1 MPFAHKVAGKTD
13 LRQIDSRQDAGME
26 KEEALAKTLELGEE
40 LDELQELMY
49 AAGQNGLMLVLQ
61 GRDTA
66 GKDGAMR
73 GLSRFVSIQ
82 GVHVASFKAPT
93 PEELAHDYLWRIH
106 QHTPAKGQIS
116 ILNRSHYEDVL
127 IVRVHNFVPKEVWS
141 KRYDQINE
149 FEELLAENG
158 AIIVKFCLH
167 ISKEEQE
174 ERLLA
179 READV
184 TKSWKLNVGDWRERE
199 FWDDYTD
206 AYNAALSQCSPDHAP
221 WYVIPSDRKWFRDL
235 AITETLVET
244 LRPFK
249 QVWLK
254 RLESVGEKAKAEL
267 AAMRGAGK

>member
-1 MPFAHKVAGKTD
+1 MPYAHRVKGKTD
-13 LRQIDSRQDAGME
+13 LRDIDSKVDGGMT
-26 KEEALAKTLELGEE
+26 KEEGEAKTLELGAEF
-40 LDELQELMY
+40 DELQELLY
-49 AAGQNGLMLVLQ
+49 AAGTHSLMIVLQ

-73 GLSRFVSIQ
+73 SLSRFVSIQ

-106 QHTPAKGQIS
+106 KHTPAKGQIS

-127 IVRVHNFVPKEVWS
+127 IVRVHNFVPEAVWS
-141 KRYDQINE
+141 VRYEQINE
-149 FEELLAENG
+149 FEELLAENST
-158 AIIVKFCLH
+158 IIVKFCLH

-179 READV
+179 REQDV
-184 TKSWKLNVGDWRERE
+184 VKAWKLNSGDWKERE

-206 AYNAALSQCSPDHAP
+206 AYNAALSKCGPDHAP
-221 WYVIPSDRKWFRDL
+221 WYVVPADRKWFRDL

-244 LRPFK
+244 LRPYK
-249 QVWLK
+249 KGWMEKLAK
-254 RLESVGEKAKAEL
+254 IGEASKAEL
-267 AAMRGAGK
+267 AEYRKTL